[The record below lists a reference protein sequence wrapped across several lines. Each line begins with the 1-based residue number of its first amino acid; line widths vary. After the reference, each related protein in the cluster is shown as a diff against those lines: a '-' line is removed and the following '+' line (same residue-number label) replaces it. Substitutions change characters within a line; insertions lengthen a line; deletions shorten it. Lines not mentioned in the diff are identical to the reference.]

1 MPSVDAKTVTRMAIL
16 MAVIFLLIYDF
27 FAVYRF
33 GFEGT
38 ISTVVYSMS
47 KEYPVVSFMTG
58 LVCGHLFWGQ
68 EQGAKSE
75 NSKLDNDKQDK

>member
-1 MPSVDAKTVTRMAIL
+1 MNNINPSTVTRMSLLLAL
-16 MAVIFLLIYDF
+16 MCLLGYDL

-47 KEYPVVSFMTG
+47 KEYPVVSFMAG

-68 EQGAKSE
+68 EQGAKSG